1 MKIITLKQIED
12 LEHKIQMILCPLIL
26 GQIRDFAH
34 VYLDREDVLYP
45 KALQLIAI
53 EVARIGRDL
62 HDKDLI

>member
-1 MKIITLKQIED
+1 MKVITLKQIEE
-12 LEHKIQMILCPLIL
+12 LEHKIQMIMHPLIL
-26 GQIRDFAH
+26 KQIRDFVH
-34 VYLDREDVLYP
+34 VYLDRDDVLYP